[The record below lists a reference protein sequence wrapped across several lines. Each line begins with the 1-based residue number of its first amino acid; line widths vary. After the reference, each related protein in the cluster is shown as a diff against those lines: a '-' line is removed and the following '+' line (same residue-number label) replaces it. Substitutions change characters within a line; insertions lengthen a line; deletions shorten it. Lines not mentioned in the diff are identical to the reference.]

1 MLITSW
7 ARALKTKKHC
17 KSGNSGALAECL
29 QLKGL
34 PSRKPHESVPW
45 LLCLALILAQNAP
58 WAYAEEAIAR
68 EISFDLHAPQAKS
81 VEVFGDFN
89 LWQSGEMPLAGPD
102 ETGMWRLKLSLP
114 ATLTR
119 IEYVYWVDGARST
132 DPEQAVVQDGFSG
145 KNNVRVFP

>member
-1 MLITSW
+1 MLMTSW
-7 ARALKTKKHC
+7 ARALMTKKRC
-17 KSGNSGALAECL
+17 KSGNSGALEERL
-29 QLKGL
+29 RPEVV
-34 PSRKPHESVPW
+34 PSRKPRESVPW
-45 LLCLALILAQNAP
+45 LLFLTLVLAQTAP
-58 WAYAEEAIAR
+58 RAYAEEVIAR
-68 EISFDLHAPQAKS
+68 EISFDLYAPQAKS

-119 IEYVYWVDGARST
+119 IEYVYSVDGARRT
-132 DPEQAVVQDGFSG
+132 DPVQAVVEDGFSG